1 MTFKH
6 WCFLLGTSSAEELNA
21 DDGNQAE
28 DSDDDNAADN
38 HNDDVCVV
46 AFARMLLT
54 TCSQ

>member
-46 AFARMLLT
+46 AFARMLFT